1 MVCVTWMAAEHELKI
16 NVFMFRSFYKQEIE
30 IARKK
35 VILTM
40 QLLLLKDTKIA
51 YVYIAMSLSY
61 VTA

>member
-1 MVCVTWMAAEHELKI
+1 MAAEHELKI

-40 QLLLLKDTKIA
+40 HLLLLKDTKNA